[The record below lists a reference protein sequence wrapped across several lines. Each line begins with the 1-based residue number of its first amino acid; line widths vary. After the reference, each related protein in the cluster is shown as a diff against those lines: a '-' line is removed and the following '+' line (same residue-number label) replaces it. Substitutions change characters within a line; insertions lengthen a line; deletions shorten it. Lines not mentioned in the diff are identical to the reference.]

1 MEPEGPISSMKDDLM
16 KWHLR
21 EIEKD
26 SRAVMPVL
34 GIKERRM
41 CFKEVQQGLSDEETI
56 REARRCTTC
65 RISSMRY

>member
-1 MEPEGPISSMKDDLM
+1 
-16 KWHLR
+16 
-21 EIEKD
+21 
-26 SRAVMPVL
+26 VL

-41 CFKEVQQGLSDEETI
+41 CFKEVQQGLSSEETI